1 MNLYTKI
8 IINNWT
14 SNDKFTRYERFVY
27 KDDNLENAIVKLAKS
42 IENTNRFYVW
52 KGNIS
57 LLFNFNEIKW
67 TGYSPNPLEATDLKS
82 KQLNDPVIYNYN
94 IGLFPYNSINI
105 IFEKDFPELKNNPYY
120 FTDKTYS
127 TLSQLTSKED
137 TLKELE
143 AIDTKPI
150 IDTTINIQKYELS
163 SKLTKFYELVELFEK
178 LNTNETIQFIQW
190 INDTYKIIYKLHKYN
205 KLTQDKLINWTDIR
219 KISAINCINCYSIL
233 TTGTYA
239 KLTINQDMS
248 ISLNYTIN
256 LRKNINWGDINNN
269 MKEII
274 DYCIS
279 YLNHKL
285 LLNE

>member
-14 SNDKFTRYERFVY
+14 TYDKFTRYERFIY
-27 KDDNLENAIVKLAKS
+27 KDDNLENALVKLAKS
-42 IENTNRFYVW
+42 IENTNRFYAW

-67 TGYSPNPLEATDLKS
+67 NGYSPNPLEATDLKS

-105 IFEKDFPELKNNPYY
+105 IFEKDFPEFKNNPYY
-120 FTDKTYS
+120 FTDKTYPL
-127 TLSQLTSKED
+127 LSQLISKEE

-143 AIDTKPI
+143 KIDTKPI

-178 LNTNETIQFIQW
+178 LNTN
-190 INDTYKIIYKLHKYN
+190 
-205 KLTQDKLINWTDIR
+205 
-219 KISAINCINCYSIL
+219 IL
-233 TTGTYA
+233 F
-239 KLTINQDMS
+239 
-248 ISLNYTIN
+248 
-256 LRKNINWGDINNN
+256 
-269 MKEII
+269 
-274 DYCIS
+274 
-279 YLNHKL
+279 
-285 LLNE
+285 